1 MFDDGPFATSF
12 VIEGSFVTVKLPK
25 IFWKATAK
33 SRPWFTVDPD
43 NHRQRTRGGVVGSVD
58 IQEETILART
68 LGRLGDYGTRCVR
81 VLGTDRTITSGAD
94 NRTAVDGGSLRSLL
108 SE

>member
-1 MFDDGPFATSF
+1 MD
-12 VIEGSFVTVKLPK
+12 L
-25 IFWKATAK
+25 
-33 SRPWFTVDPD
+33 D

-81 VLGTDRTITSGAD
+81 VLGTDRTIISGAG
-94 NRTAVDGGSLRSLL
+94 NGTAVDRGSLRGLP